1 MLSELQKKDLYQLIV
16 ILIGEDSTIKSYQQS
31 FNSKTVDVVEEMI
44 NATMNCNQQIKDLFS
59 EIATSGGMVARG
71 WLKKSLNT
79 IGNLIK
85 RAELLGYGCRA
96 VIKSAWK
103 SRILQSVV

>member
-31 FNSKTVDVVEEMI
+31 FNSKTVDVV
-44 NATMNCNQQIKDLFS
+44 
-59 EIATSGGMVARG
+59 
-71 WLKKSLNT
+71 
-79 IGNLIK
+79 
-85 RAELLGYGCRA
+85 GCRA